1 MSTENRLM
9 IQLLGQPRI
18 LWGDQPLTIPRKL
31 ARVFMYYL
39 ACQKSMVG
47 RSDLVVL
54 FWPESSNSRQ
64 HLRDLLSKLRAEL
77 PDPEIIRTDRDWIG
91 LDYNKVNSDVLI
103 FEDLYEQLSLP
114 FLNIENRPLPEAIY
128 QKLLNAIHMW
138 AAPAFM
144 YGHAPLDR
152 EDLDEWIIDKNR
164 KLRFKR
170 LSLLMRAANHQ
181 KAKGDLESALSWLE
195 MINEND
201 DDYDFPQVIYH
212 RLDVLYR
219 LGRLSQAFEYGM
231 LYIDEIN
238 TAWFAE
244 YRLSFEALMK
254 RIENERNQESLR
266 LQPVVRSTH
275 DNLVPFVGR
284 DDLITEMKMAY
295 QRGDIVVLY
304 GETGSGKS
312 RLLSEFLNR
321 QSVPNPVYMFEAVY
335 SERNI
340 AFHPIIELLR
350 KTLNMGDWQKIEK
363 FWISQLSHL
372 MPELQVLG
380 EHRSDIFGL
389 MENHQLGVCEA
400 FRQVLATLSGKQK
413 IIFCVENSQ
422 WLDEE
427 SVRLIAYL
435 THRQFFKEK
444 AQLILL
450 IENDE
455 QALPIYHYLK
465 DPARASQVA
474 WIALDPLDMEDAA
487 MIAQYLLRKPL
498 SEGQKHIFMAATGG
512 NPLFVIET
520 LQMISEKVDLLKE
533 TNREQMPLS
542 GVVQIVIRERLSH
555 VSDLARQIL
564 GCAALIGTTFTYDYV
579 RVMAELQEALL
590 VAGIDELI
598 DKGIIAISSQIH
610 QPLEYKFCQTFVQAV
625 VLQGLSQTHKHVLH
639 KRLVS
644 HLYTKIEEKK
654 TADELADLSYHLSQ
668 AGKVEQAFQ
677 YSIEAAEIFKNMDAD
692 QKAHRAYEQAYLLSQ
707 DRNFILSEQQLYELW
722 IGWGDLATKMS
733 DFESA
738 TKSYQRAIEEGWM
751 RNSSLLIG
759 SGLSGE
765 GYLFTMRGLPVQA
778 MQYLERAAFHL
789 KDGYLVEYIQNTNR
803 KMKTQL
809 QYFDLQSIFDEFE
822 SITWSESQ
830 LKTDKD
836 QLVFASLEN
845 TIAMAC
851 VLGGEFK
858 TAESIANKSI
868 LKALKFNNSHLRIEN
883 EFTLG
888 LGFYYQ
894 GMYKQALEKFGLALQ
909 IAQSYDYW
917 RLVLGVLAINSR
929 VFLAIGKTYQCL
941 ENIQNGYTLAKV
953 YQYTGLHGNLIN
965 TEGKLYVLFG
975 DYQKAI
981 SLFEESIKFSHNKR
995 NNAATKM
1002 WIAWCKFRLGEI
1014 DEGSSQLEQVVEELK
1029 NFPFELISIE
1039 SKARLGLAL
1048 YLKGDLARALT
1059 LLEEVTLQSQKFG
1072 FAAAGTAYAYIQ
1084 AQEAIRTNDPET
1096 TTRMGEII
1104 LQKAKQEES
1113 PWLEWHALEILM
1125 AAEKMTG
1132 ESCKKL
1138 QNQKQF
1144 VFRILNQSKPQNLG
1158 FTLEPDSPPLTV
1170 LM

>member
-1 MSTENRLM
+1 MPTENRLM
-9 IQLLGQPRI
+9 IQLLGQPHI

-54 FWPESSNSRQ
+54 FWPESSNARG

-77 PDPEIIRTDRDWIG
+77 PDLDIIRTDRDWIG

-144 YGHAPLDR
+144 YGHGPLDR

-170 LSLLMRAANHQ
+170 LSLMMRAANHQ

-195 MINEND
+195 MINDND

-238 TAWFAE
+238 TDWFAE

-254 RIENERNQESLR
+254 RIENERNQVSMR
-266 LQPVVRSTH
+266 IQPAARSPH

-284 DDLITEMKMAY
+284 DDLITEMKLAY
-295 QRGDIVVLY
+295 QRGDIVVLS
-304 GETGSGKS
+304 GETGFGKS
-312 RLLSEFLNR
+312 RLFNEFIKR
-321 QSVPNPVYMFEAVY
+321 QSAPNPVYMFEAVY
-335 SERNI
+335 AERKI

-350 KTLNMGDWQKIEK
+350 KTLNMSDWQKIEK
-363 FWISQLSHL
+363 FWISQLSQL

-380 EHRSDIFGL
+380 EHRSDYFGL
-389 MENHQLGVCEA
+389 MENQQLGVYEA
-400 FRQVLATLSGKQK
+400 FRQVLETLSVKQK

-427 SVRLIAYL
+427 SVHLIAYL
-435 THRQFFKEK
+435 THRQFFREK
-444 AQLILL
+444 AHLILL

-455 QALPIYHYLK
+455 HDIPIFHYLK
-465 DPARASQVA
+465 DPARASQIA
-474 WIALDPLDMEDAA
+474 WIALDPVDIEA
-487 MIAQYLLRKPL
+487 IATIADYLLRKPL
-498 SEGQKHIFMAATGG
+498 SERQKQKLMGATGG

-520 LQMISEKVDLLKE
+520 LQMISEKVDLLKD
-533 TNREQMPLS
+533 TNWDQMPLS

-564 GCAALIGTTFTYDYV
+564 GCAALIGSTFTYDYV
-579 RVMAELQEALL
+579 RVMAEIQESLL

-610 QPLEYKFCQTFVQAV
+610 QALEYKFCQTFVQAV

-639 KRLVS
+639 KRLAS
-644 HLYTKIEEKK
+644 HLFTKIEEKK
-654 TADELADLSYHLSQ
+654 TADELADLGYHLGQ
-668 AGKVEQAFQ
+668 AGKVEQSFQ
-677 YSIEAAEIFKNMDAD
+677 YWIEAAEIYKNMDAD
-692 QKAHRAYEQAYLLSQ
+692 QKAHKAFEQAYLLSQ
-707 DRNFILSEQQLYELW
+707 DRNFDLSEQQLFDLW

-733 DFESA
+733 DFKSA

-789 KDGYLVEYIQNTNR
+789 KDGYLVEYIQNSNR
-803 KMKTQL
+803 KMQTYL
-809 QYFDLQSIFDEFE
+809 QYFDLQTIFDEYK
-822 SITWSESQ
+822 SITWSERQ
-830 LKTDKD
+830 LKTNKG
-836 QLVFASLEN
+836 QLVFANLES
-845 TIAMAC
+845 TIAMAY
-851 VLGGEFK
+851 VLGGKFK
-858 TAESIANKSI
+858 AAESIANKSI
-868 LKALKFNNSHLRIEN
+868 LKALKFNNTHLRIEN

-888 LGFYYQ
+888 LGFFYQ
-894 GMYKQALEKFGLALQ
+894 GMYKRALEKFGLAIQ

-917 RLVLGVLAINSR
+917 RYVLGILAMNSR
-929 VFLAIGKTYQCL
+929 VFFAMGKTYQCL

-953 YQYTGLHGNLIN
+953 YQFTGLHGNLIN

-975 DYQKAI
+975 EYEKAI
-981 SLFEESIKFSHNKR
+981 SFFEESIKFSHNKR
-995 NNAATKM
+995 NVAFTQM
-1002 WIAWCKFRLGEI
+1002 WIAWCKCLMGDI
-1014 DEGSSQLEQVVEELK
+1014 DEGISQLEQVVEEAE
-1029 NFPFELISIE
+1029 NYPFELIYME
-1039 SKARLGLAL
+1039 SRARLGLAL
-1048 YLKGDLARALT
+1048 YLKGDILRALS
-1059 LLEEVTLQSQKFG
+1059 LLEEVTLQSQEYG
-1072 FAAAGTAYAYIQ
+1072 YAGSGTAFAYIQ
-1084 AQEAIRTNDPET
+1084 AQEAIKKNDPET
-1096 TTRMGEII
+1096 TARMGEII
-1104 LQKAKQEES
+1104 LQKARQEES

-1125 AAEKMTG
+1125 ATEKMTG
-1132 ESCKKL
+1132 KTCKKL
-1138 QNQKQF
+1138 QNQKLLI
-1144 VFRILNQSKPQNLG
+1144 FRTLNQSKPQNLG
-1158 FTLEPDSPPLTV
+1158 FTLEPDSPPLMV
-1170 LM
+1170 LV